1 MLANPASLHH
11 ALLLAGPSG
20 IGKSAFADALA
31 ARLLCEGVSAS
42 AAFACGSCDACRWLS
57 AGNHP
62 DFRKVSLSE
71 EGESGEGEEG
81 KSGASGGKKGNKSRS
96 SQIRI
101 DQIRELEDF
110 VFVGSHR
117 HGNRV
122 VIIDPAEAMNAAAS
136 NSLLK
141 ILEEPTASIYFIIV
155 SSHWR
160 SLLPTLRSRC
170 RLLAFG
176 IPDPKLA
183 EDWLA
188 TQGISDPRSELRLTG
203 GAPLTVLSR
212 SGKDSAGLLE
222 AVLSP
227 LGQSGIEPLGLAALW
242 EAQLR
247 GNDRLTLEILV
258 DTLQRWVYDLMR
270 IRLNQPARYLVDK
283 ASRMEGIA
291 SSADTAKLTR
301 CYGDLLKI
309 RRVVNHPLNT
319 QLFLEDL
326 AVRYLTAVAGP
337 RP

>member
-1 MLANPASLHH
+1 MANPASLHH
-11 ALLLAGPSG
+11 ALLLAGPPG
-20 IGKSAFADALA
+20 IGKSVFAEALA
-31 ARLLCEGVSAS
+31 ARLLCECLDAPT
-42 AAFACGSCDACRWLS
+42 AFACGECDACRWLA

-81 KSGASGGKKGNKSRS
+81 KSGAGGGKKGNKSRS

-122 VIIDPAEAMNAAAS
+122 VIIDPAESMNTAAS

-141 ILEEPTASIYFIIV
+141 ILEEPTASIYFLIV

-176 IPDPKLA
+176 IPYPQLA

-188 TQGISDPRSELRLTG
+188 TQGISNPNSELRLTG

-227 LGQSGIEPLGLAALW
+227 LEQSGIEALGLASFW
-242 EAQLR
+242 EARLR
-247 GNDRLTLEILV
+247 GNEQLTLEILV

-270 IRLNQPARYLVDK
+270 IRLNQPPRYLADK
-283 ASRMEGIA
+283 ASRMGGIA
-291 SSADTAKLTR
+291 SSADAAKLAR
-301 CYGDLLKI
+301 CYDDLLKI
-309 RRVVNHPLNT
+309 RRVVNHPLNM

-326 AVRYLTAVAGP
+326 AVRYLAAVAGP